1 MEAPMDC
8 RVEDSKR
15 TGEEFANAK
24 AALGDL
30 AETEEDVMSYICFPA
45 QAEKFLEGRRAKE
58 ENKVTYT
65 ITEA

>member
-1 MEAPMDC
+1 MDC

-30 AETEEDVMSYICFPA
+30 AETEEYVMSYICFPA